1 MVILT
6 VKGSLQV
13 TPTPFLSEPYSFYNA
28 DQRGGSFFFVRVC
41 GCGGGESSSFYNSHF
56 SSPISHRPVLIFHFY
71 QLVNRYSSEF
81 IKIVFA

>member
-41 GCGGGESSSFYNSHF
+41 VCGGG
-56 SSPISHRPVLIFHFY
+56 IIIL
-71 QLVNRYSSEF
+71 L
-81 IKIVFA
+81 

>member
-28 DQRGGSFFFVRVC
+28 DQRGGSFFFCVSVAV
-41 GCGGGESSSFYNSHF
+41 GGG
-56 SSPISHRPVLIFHFY
+56 IIIL
-71 QLVNRYSSEF
+71 L
-81 IKIVFA
+81 

>member
-41 GCGGGESSSFYNSHF
+41 VCGGGNYHPFII
-56 SSPISHRPVLIFHFY
+56 PISHVPSPYTYLPFLPIG
-71 QLVNRYSSEF
+71 
-81 IKIVFA
+81 K

>member
-41 GCGGGESSSFYNSHF
+41 GCGGGNHHPFII
-56 SSPISHRPVLIFHFY
+56 PISHLPSPIALYLSFIFT
-71 QLVNRYSSEF
+71 NW
-81 IKIVFA
+81 